1 MIEVQIEV
9 ISHQSV
15 FQTLPCLNKC
25 VKLKILKTHLSL
37 HNQLADH
44 PLSLPQISVLNK
56 KYKKS

>member
-25 VKLKILKTHLSL
+25 VKLKILKTPLSL

-56 KYKKS
+56 K